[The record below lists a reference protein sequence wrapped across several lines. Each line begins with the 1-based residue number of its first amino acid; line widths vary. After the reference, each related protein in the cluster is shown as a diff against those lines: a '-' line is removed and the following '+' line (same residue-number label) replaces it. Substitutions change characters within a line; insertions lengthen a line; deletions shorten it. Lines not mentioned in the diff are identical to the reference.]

1 MVWSIDLVQD
11 HRDRYLETACD
22 TDLSVA
28 LMTGLAIELGA
39 TLIDTWLGLQTL
51 VSQSFIDE
59 VLKCSNG
66 AFMIVMGEYFT
77 FIRITMI
84 YD

>member
-1 MVWSIDLVQD
+1 
-11 HRDRYLETACD
+11 
-22 TDLSVA
+22 
-28 LMTGLAIELGA
+28 MTGLAIELGA

-66 AFMIVMGEYFT
+66 AFMIERFNWI
-77 FIRITMI
+77 F
-84 YD
+84 